1 MMNELL
7 NRLYK
12 KVQET
17 PDEIL
22 FTFLDFKDAWIGEDI
37 TYKELFDRSAAVANG
52 LKENGI
58 SQNDKILIFAD
69 NSKESL
75 YSIYG
80 AIMANIVFTILP
92 PPVDNKQRMR
102 FESVMRTIA
111 PKAVLTSDR
120 LINAMKMMGAQLPEI
135 IVLSTNKLSEGDPS
149 YKPVEEV
156 NDLLYIQ
163 FTSGSTSEPKGVKV
177 SKESLIAN
185 LEGISTIMPSHNS
198 KTVFSWVPFYHNI
211 GFVIIVFSSVYDS
224 RRTYTIP
231 TELFLKNPAL
241 WIKGMNDFKVQGTV
255 APNSAYD
262 LCNKIF
268 TPEKAKMFDLSSVNY
283 FVTGS
288 EKVYVNT
295 MKTFSSL
302 FNTSIDKFC
311 PGYGLS
317 ETVAVCSFS
326 NPLKILSVNKNDF
339 YNNKITV
346 CDDEKNSLQLV
357 SVGRNINST
366 KIEIIGLE
374 SKEKLNDGE
383 LGEVVINGPS
393 VADGYYGITDER
405 NDVFNIVDKNTRSLR
420 TGDIG
425 FVYNGDLF
433 ITGRQKEMIIINGQN
448 FFPADFV
455 EIIKRNVPEMVLP
468 TIYAFAIDVDSK
480 EHLIVVVENYS
491 NTENYHDCATKI
503 INAVNSYFSFS
514 PYDVIFLAADHNL
527 KKTDTGK
534 IKIGD
539 LRKDYLERNFK
550 GWSWSDSV
558 SIDVDCADEIE
569 AFVLSEFNKVLPK
582 NVDNMNSS
590 FLEMGGDSFDL
601 LTIVTNLE
609 EKYGLKF
616 DAKGF
621 VSEPSVKGVSSYIR
635 SLLSNEANN

>member
-1 MMNELL
+1 
-7 NRLYK
+7 
-12 KVQET
+12 
-17 PDEIL
+17 
-22 FTFLDFKDAWIGEDI
+22 
-37 TYKELFDRSAAVANG
+37 
-52 LKENGI
+52 
-58 SQNDKILIFAD
+58 
-69 NSKESL
+69 
-75 YSIYG
+75 
-80 AIMANIVFTILP
+80 
-92 PPVDNKQRMR
+92 
-102 FESVMRTIA
+102 
-111 PKAVLTSDR
+111 
-120 LINAMKMMGAQLPEI
+120 
-135 IVLSTNKLSEGDPS
+135 
-149 YKPVEEV
+149 
-156 NDLLYIQ
+156 
-163 FTSGSTSEPKGVKV
+163 
-177 SKESLIAN
+177 
-185 LEGISTIMPSHNS
+185 
-198 KTVFSWVPFYHNI
+198 
-211 GFVIIVFSSVYDS
+211 
-224 RRTYTIP
+224 
-231 TELFLKNPAL
+231 
-241 WIKGMNDFKVQGTV
+241 NDFKVQGTV

-393 VADGYYGITDER
+393 VADGYYDITDER

-468 TIYAFAIDVDSK
+468 TIYAFAIDIDSK